1 MYLKILDISLLTFR
15 IDSRCFD
22 WGGREDL
29 DQETKVQLHRRERER
44 ERERESERD
53 DPGEVAQSCP
63 TLCDPIDCSPPG
75 SSVHGIFQ
83 ARVLEWVAISF
94 SRGSSQPRD

>member
-29 DQETKVQLHRRERER
+29 DQETKVQLHRGERER
-44 ERERESERD
+44 ERER
-53 DPGEVAQSCP
+53 
-63 TLCDPIDCSPPG
+63 
-75 SSVHGIFQ
+75 
-83 ARVLEWVAISF
+83 
-94 SRGSSQPRD
+94 